1 MPSWIQS
8 TPAQLGFIVEGRW
21 LEQFPSRFSC
31 FFFIPP
37 IKTTKNCFQQKP
49 FSESSITG
57 ERCEG
62 SSEILSMKTSN
73 RKGPPAWK
81 YIISNYITTPSCRIS
96 PPISPAKQH
105 NANVSRPERNPFVGE
120 IFMGE
125 NSIKLLDENCLN
137 KFSRTTNWRESN
149 CPAGF
154 HCCADNK
161 LWNWIMFSKWSQRHD
176 TQ

>member
-1 MPSWIQS
+1 MPSKHTSTTWIYCWRTS
-8 TPAQLGFIVEGRW
+8 APTISFTLQLLLFH
-21 LEQFPSRFSC
+21 
-31 FFFIPP
+31 PP

-96 PPISPAKQH
+96 PPIYQQNNIIPAFLGQSATPLSGRSSWEKIQSNYLMKIASINFPH
-105 NANVSRPERNPFVGE
+105 DKLTR
-120 IFMGE
+120 
-125 NSIKLLDENCLN
+125 IKLSCR
-137 KFSRTTNWRESN
+137 FSLLCR
-149 CPAGF
+149 
-154 HCCADNK
+154 
-161 LWNWIMFSKWSQRHD
+161 
-176 TQ
+176 